1 MLLGVKQQ
9 SKWNDDR
16 DGLLCPMLL
25 EVKQPCARGE
35 TDAMSDI
42 IGGKNHRIRHD
53 SLYDIIDF
61 YVNVPC
67 YWG

>member
-1 MLLGVKQQ
+1 
-9 SKWNDDR
+9 
-16 DGLLCPMLL
+16 MLL

-42 IGGKNHRIRHD
+42 IGGKNYRIRHD